1 MPNKACIV
9 PEIAALYEAVTF
21 AREGG
26 DVIVEAY
33 QAVGPLQD
41 DPQYRSWK
49 DELQRHLG
57 KSGRRIQYVVKL
69 PYPIQPVSP
78 GIRRVYQDRGPL
90 DPEPTPTRS
99 NPLMPSL
106 RKAMA
111 KYGGTTYKSRFNDGG
126 GVLVFG
132 GRYFGGYEFRGG
144 PTPRRLKPDNI
155 DPEVGI
161 TYAALNLWKKALR
174 EQLGPLYG
182 PFTKVRRAPRA
193 DVTSTRQVS
202 DFKDRF
208 GNLIDYWSLGR
219 ILTLANYAET
229 DPAPFFQ
236 KLETLRERG
245 VDPVEVVFQASRDLD
260 RYFPSPSERVRYA
273 RTFQKTLSADKA
285 LKSIFPNVKASAKTL
300 RMEGLDMTPASK
312 IKAVFNF
319 SPDPIS
325 TFKRF
330 RTRGP
335 GGGLS
340 VHEKVFSLLSTDLD
354 LRMRASEI
362 RDLIHKKKYGPR
374 EIHMLT
380 DSIRML
386 REHEAGFAESVEG
399 RRYLM
404 AFQNRDWPRLYRE
417 HDAIAAAAN
426 VFIERKA
433 RARRG
438 LAAKKRAGRRRWF
451 QRFFT
456 FLPGMYPL
464 MTSEDFEKE
473 GRQMDHCIAS
483 YRMSANLLH
492 MHITHPETGEMST
505 VQFDM
510 DGNVRQHYGPR
521 NEYPTQEQ
529 EKYLEEF
536 KLENTPSQLL
546 QQPLPERLRWSLAW
560 KQKKEAAR
568 QGKKK
573 PRALTQAAKNP
584 RRRRRR

>member
-1 MPNKACIV
+1 MSNKACIV

-21 AREGG
+21 AREGD

-33 QAVGPLQD
+33 QAVGPLRN
-41 DPQYRSWK
+41 DPQYRSWE
-49 DELQRHLG
+49 DELQRHLS

-69 PYPIQPVSP
+69 PYPMQPVSP
-78 GIRRVYQDRGPL
+78 GIHRVYHDRGPL

-106 RKAMA
+106 RKAME
-111 KYGGTTYKSRFNDGG
+111 KYGGTTYKASRGTGG
-126 GVLVFG
+126 GVLIFG
-132 GRYFGGYEFRGG
+132 GRYFGGYRFRPGS
-144 PTPRRLKPDNI
+144 PQPDRLKPDNI
-155 DPEVGI
+155 DPEMSI
-161 TYAALNLWKKALR
+161 PYAAVSLWRKALR
-174 EQLGPLYG
+174 EQLEPLYG
-182 PFTKVRRAPRA
+182 PFTKVRRQSRVEDPEPSR
-193 DVTSTRQVS
+193 RQVS
-202 DFKDRF
+202 DYRDRF
-208 GNLIDYWSLGR
+208 GNLVDYWSLGR

-229 DPAPFFQ
+229 DPAPFFE
-236 KLETLRERG
+236 KLATLRERG

-300 RMEGLDMTPASK
+300 RMKELDFTRTSD

-330 RTRGP
+330 AT
-335 GGGLS
+335 GGRATP
-340 VHEKVFSLLSTDLD
+340 FSLLSTTLN

-374 EIHMLT
+374 EIDMLM

-386 REHEAGFAESVEG
+386 REHEGDFAESVEG

-433 RARRG
+433 RAKRG
-438 LAAKKRAGRRRWF
+438 LAEKRRKARRRWF
-451 QRFFT
+451 QRSFT

-464 MTSEDFEKE
+464 MTSKDFENE
-473 GRQMDHCIAS
+473 GRQMNHCIAS
-483 YRMSANLLH
+483 YRMSPSLFH

-510 DGNVRQHYGPR
+510 EGNVKQHYGPE
-521 NEYPTQEQ
+521 NEFPTVDQE
-529 EKYLEEF
+529 EYLTMF
-536 KLENTPSQLL
+536 MLENTPRNLYGGEADFD
-546 QQPLPERLRWSLAW
+546 ERHFREAW
-560 KQKKEAAR
+560 AAKQKQR
-568 QGKKK
+568 
-573 PRALTQAAKNP
+573 PRAIAQVAKNP

>member
-1 MPNKACIV
+1 MSNKACIV

-21 AREGG
+21 AREGD

-49 DELQRHLG
+49 DELQRHLD

-174 EQLGPLYG
+174 EQLEPLYG
-182 PFTKVRRAPRA
+182 PFTKVRRASRKDFSGELTGDRP
-193 DVTSTRQVS
+193 RQVS
-202 DFKDRF
+202 DYKDRF
-208 GNLIDYWSLGR
+208 GNPVDYWALGR

-229 DPAPFFQ
+229 DPTPFFE
-236 KLETLRERG
+236 KLEALRERG

-330 RTRGP
+330 AVA
-335 GGGLS
+335 GLP
-340 VHEKVFSLLSTDLD
+340 VHGKIFSLLSTDLD

-374 EIHMLT
+374 EIYMLM

-426 VFIERKA
+426 VLIERKA

-510 DGNVRQHYGPR
+510 NGNVSQHYGPE
-521 NEYPTQEQ
+521 NEYPTLGQE
-529 EKYLEEF
+529 EYLTMF
-536 KLENTPSQLL
+536 MLENTPRNLYG
-546 QQPLPERLRWSLAW
+546 EEADFDEKHFREAWLR
-560 KQKKEAAR
+560 R
-568 QGKKK
+568 KKK
-573 PRALTQAAKNP
+573 PRAMLTQAAKNP

>member
-9 PEIAALYEAVTF
+9 PDIAALYEAVTF

-41 DPQYRSWK
+41 DPQYHAWK
-49 DELQRHLG
+49 DELQRELG
-57 KSGRRIQYVVKL
+57 KSGRKIQYVVKL
-69 PYPIQPVSP
+69 PYPIQPVRP
-78 GIRRVYQDRGPL
+78 GIHRVYQDRGPL
-90 DPEPTPTRS
+90 DSDPTPTRS

-106 RKAMA
+106 RKAME
-111 KYGGTTYKSRFNDGG
+111 KYGGTTYKSRYDGG

-144 PTPRRLKPDNI
+144 PTPSRLKPENI

-161 TYAALNLWKKALR
+161 TYAALNLWRKALR
-174 EQLGPLYG
+174 EQLEPLYG
-182 PFTKVRRAPRA
+182 PFTKVRRASRA
-193 DVTSTRQVS
+193 DVPSTRQVS
-202 DFKDRF
+202 DYKDRF

-260 RYFPSPSERVRYA
+260 ESFPSPSERVRYA

-300 RMEGLDMTPASK
+300 RMKELRKTPAST
-312 IKAVFNF
+312 IKKVFNF
-319 SPDPIS
+319 GPDPIS

-330 RTRGP
+330 GDRG
-335 GGGLS
+335 
-340 VHEKVFSLLSTDLD
+340 KRVFILLATDLD

-374 EIHMLT
+374 EIDMLM

-386 REHEAGFAESVEG
+386 REHEADFAESVEG

-433 RARRG
+433 RAKSGR
-438 LAAKKRAGRRRWF
+438 AAKKQAKRRRWF

-464 MTSEDFEKE
+464 MTSADFEKE
-473 GRQMDHCIAS
+473 GRQMDHCIGS
-483 YRMSANLLH
+483 YRMSVNLLH

-510 DGNVRQHYGPR
+510 DGNVRQHYGPE
-521 NEYPTQEQ
+521 NENPTLDQE
-529 EKYLEEF
+529 EYLTMF
-536 KLENTPSQLL
+536 MLENTPRNLYGEEADFDEQHFR
-546 QQPLPERLRWSLAW
+546 EAWMLR
-560 KQKKEAAR
+560 R
-568 QGKKK
+568 KKK
-573 PRALTQAAKNP
+573 TRALTQAAKNP

>member
-1 MPNKACIV
+1 M
-9 PEIAALYEAVTF
+9 
-21 AREGG
+21 
-26 DVIVEAY
+26 
-33 QAVGPLQD
+33 
-41 DPQYRSWK
+41 
-49 DELQRHLG
+49 
-57 KSGRRIQYVVKL
+57 VKL

-78 GIRRVYQDRGPL
+78 GIHRVYQDRGPL

-144 PTPRRLKPDNI
+144 PTPRRLKPENI

-161 TYAALNLWKKALR
+161 PYATLSLWRKALR
-174 EQLGPLYG
+174 EQLEPLYG
-182 PFTKVRRAPRA
+182 PFHQGTKSRHERGHLAQVR
-193 DVTSTRQVS
+193 RQVS
-202 DFKDRF
+202 DYKDRF
-208 GNLIDYWSLGR
+208 GNPVDYWALGR

-229 DPAPFFQ
+229 DPTPFFE
-236 KLETLRERG
+236 KLEALRERG

-330 RTRGP
+330 HLRGRFALP
-335 GGGLS
+335 
-340 VHEKVFSLLSTDLD
+340 VHAKVFSLLSTDLD

-374 EIHMLT
+374 EIDMLM

-404 AFQNRDWPRLYRE
+404 AFQNRDWHRLYRE

-426 VFIERKA
+426 VLIERKA
-433 RARRG
+433 RTRRG

-510 DGNVRQHYGPR
+510 DGNVKQHYGPG
-521 NEYPTQEQ
+521 NEYPTQRQ
-529 EKYLEEF
+529 EDYLVDF
-536 KLENTPSQLL
+536 MRVNTPSDLYGKGVTDDWL
-546 QQPLPERLRWSLAW
+546 YLDDFDERHFQKAW
-560 KQKKEAAR
+560 DAED
-568 QGKKK
+568 G
-573 PRALTQAAKNP
+573 
-584 RRRRRR
+584 RRSHGR